1 MKKTHLHQDVFI
13 GFGCLALCF
22 LIFAL
27 NTGLP
32 SDAAMMPR
40 LLDAFLVVLSILI
53 ICHGLNMSKL
63 PEDQRG
69 EKAFSVD
76 ALKIPMIT
84 WGLVLLYAVL
94 FYAAGYFVATGIMI
108 IVLMRFMKRTS
119 WPVIIAI
126 DVIYLL
132 LIYFVFVR
140 MLGVSV
146 DDFGLLGKLL

>member
-1 MKKTHLHQDVFI
+1 
-13 GFGCLALCF
+13 
-22 LIFAL
+22 
-27 NTGLP
+27 
-32 SDAAMMPR
+32 
-40 LLDAFLVVLSILI
+40 
-53 ICHGLNMSKL
+53 
-63 PEDQRG
+63 
-69 EKAFSVD
+69 
-76 ALKIPMIT
+76 
-84 WGLVLLYAVL
+84 
-94 FYAAGYFVATGIMI
+94 MI